1 MTSVDTKCSSRRKK
15 YQSSYGWWKEIS
27 KLLANRQHRLDRL
40 EGHCLVPAFGVQAR
54 PIGYV
59 PALLIR
65 FRIPTRSRIASVP
78 ILLLRTPPS
87 AFV

>member
-1 MTSVDTKCSSRRKK
+1 MKIH
-15 YQSSYGWWKEIS
+15 KEIS

-59 PALLIR
+59 PALLLQVQDPDTVEDR
-65 FRIPTRSRIASVP
+65 
-78 ILLLRTPPS
+78 LRTNPALEDPAKRLCVIARVVIPGDGAVVAVS
-87 AFV
+87 